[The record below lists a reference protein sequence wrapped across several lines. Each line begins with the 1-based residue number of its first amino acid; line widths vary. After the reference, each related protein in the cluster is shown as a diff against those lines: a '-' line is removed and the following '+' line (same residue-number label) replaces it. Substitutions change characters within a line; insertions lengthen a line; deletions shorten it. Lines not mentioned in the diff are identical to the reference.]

1 MHPTDT
7 HKAYGVSK
15 PVGHI
20 LVSFPTVDDAQ
31 AALSDLRVAHF
42 DEDAVHYYSPGEM
55 LVRADE
61 EIRSASFVA
70 ALGQELNLAVA
81 RRELAETGHAFLTVR
96 AHGDAQTRQVTDI
109 ALSHHADRAQKY
121 GRLIIEELIE
131 PGTGERQ
138 VAESPDRGLDPQTSS
153 GHEGDNSLQ
162 GLS

>member
-1 MHPTDT
+1 MNRTDSHT
-7 HKAYGVSK
+7 AHGVVK
-15 PVGHI
+15 PVGYI

-31 AALSDLRVAHF
+31 AAITDLRSASF
-42 DEDAVHYYSPGEM
+42 ADDALHYYSPGEM

-70 ALGQELNLAVA
+70 ALGQDLNLARA

-96 AHGDAQTRQVTDI
+96 AHGDAETRRVTDI
-109 ALSHHADRAQKY
+109 ARSHHADRAQKY

-138 VAESPDRGLDPQTSS
+138 VAESPDRGLDPQTPS
-153 GHEGDNSLQ
+153 GHEGDTSIQ